1 MSMLSD
7 LQNKKLGLFELIAMG
22 FDLYLNNF
30 RIFVSLLCITYLPF
44 SIIIDIL
51 QAYISFFNPSL
62 SILYYFI
69 FLFDVIFVLL
79 FYTSASAI
87 ITESLIIAEKPQ
99 LKVVLKRLLHRILPL
114 TTLNIRFTI
123 ICWLQLLLLIVPGII
138 YLVDNAFYALAFIL
152 RDQRGKAAF
161 QYSESLVTGNW
172 WRVFSFNLLT
182 LIPIFGLQIII
193 YKVLSNVIANF
204 PILTAVVS
212 STIMSFV
219 NLGIIISGVLLFLN
233 LDYQKR

>member
-30 RIFVSLLCITYLPF
+30 RIFVSLLCATILPF
-44 SIIIDIL
+44 LIIINII
-51 QAYISFFNPSL
+51 QPYISFNPIL
-62 SILYYFI
+62 LILYFPI
-69 FLFDVIFVLL
+69 FLFYLIFVLV

-87 ITESLIIAEKPQ
+87 LTESFIIAEKPQ
-99 LKVVLKRLLHRILPL
+99 LQVVFKRIWHRILPL
-114 TTLNIRFTI
+114 TSLNIRFTI
-123 ICWLQLLLLIVPGII
+123 IFYLKLLLLIVPGII
-138 YLVDNAFYALAFIL
+138 YSVDNGFYALAFIL

-172 WRVFSFNLLT
+172 WRVFSFNLLS
-182 LIPIFGLQIII
+182 LIPIYGLQVILN
-193 YKVLSNVIANF
+193 KVLSSVIVNSPTLIA
-204 PILTAVVS
+204 IVS
-212 STIMSFV
+212 NTLGLLI
-219 NLGIIISGVLLFLN
+219 NLGFVISGVLLFLN